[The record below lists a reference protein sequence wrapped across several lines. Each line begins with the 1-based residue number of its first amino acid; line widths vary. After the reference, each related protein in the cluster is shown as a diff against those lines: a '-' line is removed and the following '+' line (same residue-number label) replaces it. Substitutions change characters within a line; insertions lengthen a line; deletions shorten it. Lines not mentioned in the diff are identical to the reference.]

1 MQIGIKGI
9 DYIYLWNVKRN
20 KQNKIFFRFR
30 NQIYKVYPSE
40 LRRLR
45 INKYGE
51 NAGTDAIIMYK
62 EDAIQPYHG
71 RGMNYTQDATLMDLD
86 ARKFTYRG
94 MFKGGIFGK
103 LGAGLLDNY
112 WPLLVLGIAGAIIA
126 MAFLG

>member
-20 KQNKIFFRFR
+20 KQNKIFFRFK

-45 INKYGE
+45 INRYGE
-51 NAGTDAIIMYK
+51 NDGTDAIIMFK
-62 EDAIQPYHG
+62 EDGIQPYHG
-71 RGMNYTQDATLMDLD
+71 CGMNYNQDCTLMDLD

-103 LGAGLLDNY
+103 LGAGLMGNY
-112 WPLLVLGIAGAIIA
+112 WPLLVLAITGFFVA
-126 MAFLG
+126 MAFLR